1 MEDWRGFTSYLRGM
15 GIDGQLQNVLVEG
28 FYSRRGGFVKG
39 ESLASLK
46 EDVRVKSVT
55 ASLEE
60 DVGAGLGMRG
70 RSLASLEGN
79 VRVRLGLA
87 SL

>member
-28 FYSRRGGFVKG
+28 FYSMREGFVKG

-46 EDVRVKSVT
+46 EDVTVKSVT